1 VFDLRVALQR
11 EAVVPAHAPLHGRA
25 SPAASATV
33 RARSVLRPSFPSPFE
48 AERRSVRSG
57 LPLLR
62 FCIPSTC
69 ASRAALSEA
78 ASRRTIPL
86 RRSIRQRDAA
96 GGRSPAPE
104 IAFLRFF
111 RLASTV
117 RGARHVDPS
126 RFTPARAGHAPR
138 SLFRAAFRYLRSRA
152 LHDRAGPRHL
162 RSGDVHGIWLT
173 LRSVPCPRVP
183 AFVTRPL
190 RFWCR
195 RVGLRRS
202 SPLAVIDLVP
212 HAADFYGCRS
222 RERESENSFPAS
234 LASSAG
240 LARQRASHEKRDRR
254 RNDSTGFWVVYR
266 GQAEPLRL
274 GWLRHRRDEDRPI
287 LPWALLVF
295 FQACRVLFHSTPR
308 RSFIERVSLRGPQ
321 FAAALFPWAAIRS
334 WVLRATIVQETCTRS
349 IHAASRALRV
359 LLEPGPA
366 RVSKFGGDIPAV
378 AGPSAYWSDLRLV
391 DPSDFKPSHRF
402 VEDVLTFRTD
412 FLSEVSHRPV

>member
-1 VFDLRVALQR
+1 VCEPCCAIRGGQPSDHPASTFEAFNATPPEVGRQR
-11 EAVVPAHAPLHGRA
+11 HARVPAVFSPCVHRAWRAP
-25 SPAASATV
+25 
-33 RARSVLRPSFPSPFE
+33 
-48 AERRSVRSG
+48 RRS
-57 LPLLR
+57 
-62 FCIPSTC
+62 
-69 ASRAALSEA
+69 
-78 ASRRTIPL
+78 
-86 RRSIRQRDAA
+86 
-96 GGRSPAPE
+96 
-104 IAFLRFF
+104 
-111 RLASTV
+111 
-117 RGARHVDPS
+117 S

-190 RFWCR
+190 RLWCC
-195 RVGLRRS
+195 RVGLHRS

-240 LARQRASHEKRDRR
+240 LAHQRASHEKRDRR

-391 DPSDFKPSHRF
+391 DPSDSKPSLRF